1 MPAYGYEF
9 YLRVV
14 NSISYW
20 ILDIGRNWTLPLGL
34 FRTNFTIFLL
44 GETGRQ
50 LI

>member
-1 MPAYGYEF
+1 MEALRLE
-9 YLRVV
+9 RVV
-14 NSISYW
+14 SGVQFLLD